1 MRRGTTFYSPGLCG
15 QEVHGVEP
23 VLVRIIREMLSSIAC
38 PSSSNLSP
46 PESPKSMVV
55 EKEVLNK
62 RIPDLTIMKLGSFIY
77 VMWSDSIQLCFE
89 IKPTLRLSSTPDKLW
104 KEAFIQ
110 VLSHL
115 SKYCLQG
122 WIMFGAGVDIHAT
135 GVVATMYGVEI
146 VQMKAINPCSKDATI
161 ELLSTG
167 ELPLIDENTFKE
179 WIKGAN
185 QNDVHKIHDIL

>member
-46 PESPKSMVV
+46 PESPKSMVCTKRRIVV
-55 EKEVLNK
+55 ENEVHTK

-115 SKYCLQG
+115 SK
-122 WIMFGAGVDIHAT
+122 F
-135 GVVATMYGVEI
+135 
-146 VQMKAINPCSKDATI
+146 
-161 ELLSTG
+161 
-167 ELPLIDENTFKE
+167 
-179 WIKGAN
+179 
-185 QNDVHKIHDIL
+185 